1 MPDFIRSSSRQ
12 SLRWKFQLLAL
23 LVLSFSSAHRAF
35 AQKVTVEFD
44 DTVNFNKYRTF
55 AIREG
60 DLNSKD
66 PALDSELVKK
76 QIDEQIERYLTAKGL
91 TKVSGPS
98 DLNVLYRLG
107 SARRAET
114 EVYPAGWRGIG
125 RRYVRVPYSEGTLVI
140 NLRDP
145 ATRSLVWR
153 SIATVEK
160 SDASKVKGKLDD
172 MVKNSLE
179 KYPPKQ
185 K

>member
-91 TKVSGPS
+91 TEPQRIYVNAFMYLPVY
-98 DLNVLYRLG
+98 NR
-107 SARRAET
+107 SARA
-114 EVYPAGWRGIG
+114 
-125 RRYVRVPYSEGTLVI
+125 
-140 NLRDP
+140 
-145 ATRSLVWR
+145 
-153 SIATVEK
+153 
-160 SDASKVKGKLDD
+160 
-172 MVKNSLE
+172 
-179 KYPPKQ
+179 
-185 K
+185 